1 VRANTVCTGVAPD
14 VPAMCGD
21 DVRVEVYANTHA
33 FAVFGIHPT
42 VVCHPEEFCE
52 DTLTELRRNA

>member
-1 VRANTVCTGVAPD
+1 
-14 VPAMCGD
+14 MCGD
-21 DVRVEVYANTHA
+21 DVRVEVYANTDA